1 MTGMCVLAW
10 CLCDFSV
17 RDETVGDFEVMVEFE
32 EVGDF
37 ESVERALDGLLGG
50 LDRVGDKITV
60 ADRGDTAFIV
70 VRVDLHGIG
79 V

>member
-1 MTGMCVLAW
+1 MTGMCVLAS

-17 RDETVGDFEVMVEFE
+17 RDETVGDFEFMVEFE

-37 ESVERALDGLLGG
+37 ESVERAFDCLLSG

-60 ADRGDTAFIV
+60 CRLRGYCFY
-70 VRVDLHGIG
+70 RCSG
-79 V
+79 